1 MIKKI
6 FGIIPA
12 VFMSMFVAGC
22 TEEEEAAP
30 LYFEL
35 TSEILECNS
44 EQPVNVSI
52 PIEGQTYKLSVK
64 ASPETE
70 WSANLDGD
78 DWVVVSPTTKQVGD
92 GEISIVASPNS
103 GNVQDRTGTVSITST
118 ANEKVYSYILT
129 QLFDPNK
136 LVQREESF
144 VFIHYADESYN
155 EDIEYTT
162 YLNKV
167 DGDIKL
173 SVLGQADVDAYNNDN
188 ATDYQLLSSG
198 YYEPLPSSVTFG
210 EDATLPFIIT
220 FKKEMSGLDAS
231 QEYVLPVC
239 VSADGKER
247 LKLWIVVKVSEQ
259 TLPMKEQEF
268 TFYNA
273 GEDMAC
279 KVSVERLEGEV
290 TLTPFNEEKVANLG
304 SDYKLIPAEYI
315 DMPTSI
321 SFGDGE
327 PANDVIVTFKKDI
340 KDMALEAGKQYVY
353 GFCINA
359 NGRPSSEVLVK
370 ADIVTPVLSMIYSDQ
385 QIDMS
390 EEDVET
396 TKSFG
401 FTFNLNVEN
410 QWNFDVNL
418 QTENLAEVVKQYNQ
432 ENSTNYKLLPAD
444 NINFSGLG
452 FISGTN
458 EITVTATIDRSG
470 LIAETQYLYPIIPI
484 GCGGKPFE
492 VEEKICYVK
501 VYVAERIPGADEL
514 TEILLSDGM
523 LTASSTQKKGN
534 INNVI
539 DSDTGTYWE
548 SSWEQNVDP
557 NHDPVYGVY
566 IDLNLGESAPTKF
579 LSLNYATRDY
589 ANAVPNHIAVYVG
602 ASSESLKKIGEL
614 KREENNLPVDGCKW
628 IGNTDN
634 EETAQLPVFSLKGE
648 NAKLVRIAFLSSYV
662 NAGWNIGNIRD
673 LTKEG
678 IASGDQPCVAISE
691 LKLYGK

>member
-35 TSEILECNS
+35 TSEVLECNS
-44 EQPVNVSI
+44 EQPVNVSV

-70 WSANLDGD
+70 WSASLDGD

-103 GNVQDRTGTVSITST
+103 ANVQDRTATVSITST

-144 VFIHYADESYN
+144 VFDHYADESYN
-155 EDIEYTT
+155 EDVKYTT

-173 SVLGQADVDAYNNDN
+173 SVLEQADVDAYNNDN

-210 EDATLPFIIT
+210 EDATLPFVIT
-220 FKKEMSGLDAS
+220 FKKEMAGLDAS

-290 TLTPFNEEKVANLG
+290 TLTPFNEEKVASLG

-390 EEDVET
+390 EDKEVE
-396 TKSFG
+396 K
-401 FTFNLNVEN
+401 TFDFKFKLGVEN
-410 QWNFDVNL
+410 KWNFDVNL
-418 QTENLAEVVKQYNQ
+418 ETDEAKLQ
-432 ENSTNYKLLPAD
+432 EAVTKHGGNYILLPA
-444 NINFSGLG
+444 NSISFSDMR
-452 FISGTN
+452 FVSGTN
-458 EITVTATIDRSG
+458 EVTITATIDRTD
-470 LIAETQYLYPIIPI
+470 LTAETQYLYPIIPI
-484 GCGGKPFE
+484 GCGDKPFE
-492 VEEKICYVK
+492 VEKKICYVE
-501 VYVAERIPGADEL
+501 VYVAERIPGANDLDE
-514 TEILLSDGM
+514 ISLSGM
-523 LTASSTQKKGN
+523 LSASSTHDEVKNN

-539 DSDTGTYWE
+539 DGNTGSYWE
-548 SSWEQNVDP
+548 SIWSNNTNP
-557 NHDPVYGVY
+557 KHDPVYGVY
-566 IDLNLGESAPTKF
+566 IDLNLGENAPTKF
-579 LSLNYATRDY
+579 LSLNYATRGY

-602 ASSESLKKIGEL
+602 ESLEVLKKIGEL
-614 KREENNLPVDGCKW
+614 KREENNLPIDICRW
-628 IGNTDN
+628 IGNLDTEDK
-634 EETAQLPVFSLKGE
+634 TKLIVFPLRGE
-648 NAKLVRIAFLSSYV
+648 SAKFVRIAFLSSYD
-662 NAGWNIGNIRD
+662 NISSKGTVRD
-673 LTKEG
+673 LRDTTVS
-678 IASGDQPCVAISE
+678 SGNQACVAISE

>member
-22 TEEEEAAP
+22 TEEEEVAP

-44 EQPVNVSI
+44 EQPVNVSV

-78 DWVVVSPTTKQVGD
+78 DWVMVSPTTKQVGD

-103 GNVQDRTGTVSITST
+103 GNVQDRTATVSITST

-155 EDIEYTT
+155 EDIEYAT

-173 SVLGQADVDAYNNDN
+173 FVLGQADVDAYNNDN

-290 TLTPFNEEKVANLG
+290 TLTPFNEEKVASLG

-501 VYVAERIPGADEL
+501 VYVAERIPGANEL
-514 TEILLSDGM
+514 SEISLTSQM
-523 LTASSTQKKGN
+523 LTASIQNSGEE
-534 INNVI
+534 ISNVL
-539 DSDTGTYWE
+539 DNKDNTYWQ
-548 SSWEQNVDP
+548 SIWNSQTLPQYDP
-557 NHDPVYGVY
+557 KYGIY
-566 IDLNLGESAPTKF
+566 IDIELDDKAPEKF
-579 LSLNYATRDY
+579 LSLNYQTRNY
-589 ANAVPNHIAVYVG
+589 ENAVPSHIDIYAG
-602 ASSESLKKIGEL
+602 ENSNTLIKIGEL
-614 KREENNLPVDGCKW
+614 RRNENTLPINKLSW
-628 IGNTDN
+628 IGNVENADLSK
-634 EETAQLPVFSLKGE
+634 LPVFALKGVS
-648 NAKLVRIAFLSSYV
+648 AKYVRLAITSSYD
-662 NAGWNIGNIRD
+662 NATNNRVDHKLDGTEEGNPKAR
-673 LTKEG
+673 
-678 IASGDQPCVAISE
+678 PCVAIAE
-691 LKLYGK
+691 LKLYGQ